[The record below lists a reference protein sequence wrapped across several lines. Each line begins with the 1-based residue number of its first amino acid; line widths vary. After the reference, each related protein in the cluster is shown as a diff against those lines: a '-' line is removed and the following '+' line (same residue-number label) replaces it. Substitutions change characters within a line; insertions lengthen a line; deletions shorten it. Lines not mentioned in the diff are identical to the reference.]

1 MTLEGVDVM
10 DGQTKGSFSLDWR
23 WIVAGYCYLI
33 LFHLLPTYLIGGS
46 SGFFLVLHL
55 PGEGGIG
62 SSLEPLDVGMI
73 WLLAGIAIVAF
84 VVGWKSRGF
93 TILEPALSGALYA
106 LTTALAFHELASA
119 RVRDRAVLAIVF
131 WVLIVVILSAAS
143 AWMGEAVQQ
152 RMLSKKQKSPN
163 TEVGS
168 GAPGSR

>member
-1 MTLEGVDVM
+1 MILEGADVM
-10 DGQTKGSFSLDWR
+10 DGQAKGSFSLDWR

-33 LFHLLPTYLIGGS
+33 LFHLLPTYLMGGFS
-46 SGFFLVLHL
+46 TFFVSPLFPSG
-55 PGEGGIG
+55 GGIG
-62 SSLEPLDVGMI
+62 SGWEPSDVVAI
-73 WLLAGIAIVAF
+73 WLLGGVAIVAF

-131 WVLIVVILSAAS
+131 WVLIVGILSAAS

-152 RMLSKKQKSPN
+152 RTLRNKQKSPN
-163 TEVGS
+163 PELEG
-168 GAPGSR
+168 